1 MDWFSNKSR
10 FYNSPHTPIIC
21 KSITLDKLIED
32 YGTPDLIKI
41 DVEGGEHLVLLS
53 LSKKTPLIC
62 FEWASEMNDITFNC
76 LDHLQKLGYNE
87 FFVQYKDEY
96 TFISL
101 IYKTLNEVRDELL
114 KTVHKL
120 DWEMV

>member
-1 MDWFSNKSR
+1 M
-10 FYNSPHTPIIC
+10 
-21 KSITLDKLIED
+21 
-32 YGTPDLIKI
+32 G
-41 DVEGGEHLVLLS
+41 VG
-53 LSKKTPLIC
+53 
-62 FEWASEMNDITFNC
+62 NDC

>member
-1 MDWFSNKSR
+1 M
-10 FYNSPHTPIIC
+10 
-21 KSITLDKLIED
+21 
-32 YGTPDLIKI
+32 
-41 DVEGGEHLVLLS
+41 
-53 LSKKTPLIC
+53 IC

-96 TFISL
+96 TFIPL

-120 DWEMV
+120 DWGMVWAK